1 MSAPT
6 LKDVGLVALGG
17 ALGSVSRLLL
27 GSSLKNVMQVPWGLL
42 VINVLGSLLI
52 GFFAAWVQ
60 TRPSPFIAMF
70 VMIGILGGFTTF
82 SAFSLDNLGLM
93 QEGKWGIALLNMILS
108 CGLGLLA
115 ASGGYFFGGRL
126 FPES

>member
-17 ALGSVSRLLL
+17 ALGAVSRLLI
-27 GSSLKNVMQVPWGLL
+27 GSALKNVTEVPWGLL

-52 GFFAAWVQ
+52 GFFAAWTQ
-60 TRPSPFIAMF
+60 TKPSPLIAQF

-82 SAFSLDNLGLM
+82 SAFSLDNLGLV
-93 QEGKWGIALLNMILS
+93 QEGKWGVALLNMGLS

-115 ASGGYFFGGRL
+115 ASGGFYRREDVSG
-126 FPES
+126 